1 MASLFRVGLHPENLS
16 IDETNKEACG
26 LAPPDE
32 AKAYFDITGLGFPIR
47 FARLSRK
54 TVGPSK
60 LYTGYS
66 FIHKYIHKRFATSIS
81 LAVTEKIIFPHPTPP
96 IM

>member
-1 MASLFRVGLHPENLS
+1 MASLFRDWLHPETR

-32 AKAYFDITGLGFPIR
+32 AKAYFDITGFGFPIR

-54 TVGPSK
+54 QHESN
-60 LYTGYS
+60 
-66 FIHKYIHKRFATSIS
+66 
-81 LAVTEKIIFPHPTPP
+81 
-96 IM
+96 